1 MFYFYLKIRSLG
13 ILQSTF
19 SKGPH
24 PPFSALFSGTSD
36 ISFRYLH
43 PLLQHPILQPP
54 VSTKGKWGAV
64 LQLLGENETESLY
77 AHFAS
82 AISPYKLHLAHSCLS

>member
-19 SKGPH
+19 SKGAN

-36 ISFRYLH
+36 ISLRYLY
-43 PLLQHPILQPP
+43 PLLQHPILQPQ
-54 VSTKGKWGAV
+54 VSTKSKWGAV
-64 LQLLGENETESLY
+64 LQLLGEKETESLY
-77 AHFAS
+77 AHFVS
-82 AISPYKLHLAHSCLS
+82 AISPYKLNLAHSCFS